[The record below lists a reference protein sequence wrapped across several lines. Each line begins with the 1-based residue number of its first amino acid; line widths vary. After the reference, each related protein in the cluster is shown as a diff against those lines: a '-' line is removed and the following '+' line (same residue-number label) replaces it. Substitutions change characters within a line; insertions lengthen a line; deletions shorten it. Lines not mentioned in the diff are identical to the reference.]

1 MTTRGELFPV
11 TEVREHARIEACGR
25 AWWIPVRARWR
36 WRSPR
41 GEGEVVLFFPGG
53 HATAATP
60 LCTDLYTGQGYRALV
75 FLAPRPPGHNGH
87 RQERITAGR

>member
-1 MTTRGELFPV
+1 MDTCLGPV
-11 TEVREHARIEACGR
+11 EVALT
-25 AWWIPVRARWR
+25 P
-36 WRSPR
+36 

-53 HATAATP
+53 HAPAATP

-87 RQERITAGR
+87 RQERIAAGR